1 MAMPADFVVHDP
13 RLCPLCG
20 QANQCA
26 MEIEKQTGVPQ
37 GACWCCSASISAE
50 LLSQIPEALRN
61 QACVCPACAAKS
73 AATSPL

>member
-1 MAMPADFVVHDP
+1 MPADLIAPDP

-37 GACWCCSASISAE
+37 GECWCCSASISAE
-50 LLSQIPEALRN
+50 LLSQIPQTQKN
-61 QACVCPACAAKS
+61 QACVCPACATKS
-73 AATSPL
+73 SATLPS

>member
-1 MAMPADFVVHDP
+1 MPAIAPDP

-37 GACWCCSASISAE
+37 SACWCSSAAISAE

-73 AATSPL
+73 ASTSPT

>member
-1 MAMPADFVVHDP
+1 MAMPADFVAPDP

-73 AATSPL
+73 ASTSAL

>member
-1 MAMPADFVVHDP
+1 MPADSIAPDP
-13 RLCPLCG
+13 RLCPLCD

-37 GACWCCSASISAE
+37 DACWCCSASISAE
-50 LLSQIPEALRN
+50 LLRQIPEALRN

-73 AATSPL
+73 ASTSPT

>member
-1 MAMPADFVVHDP
+1 MSTEKPAVDP
-13 RLCPLCG
+13 RYCPLCG
-20 QANQCA
+20 RPNQCA
-26 MEIEKQTGVPQ
+26 MEVEKATGVKQ
-37 GACWCCSASISAE
+37 GDCWCCSASISAE